1 MDRVCIKV
9 FFLRHSV
16 TQCIALAPE
25 LSEQAL
31 GLLAVNNRPST
42 SGVASSS
49 DDGAAAAARVQLF
62 LIPHDLYRLK
72 EREGRKKSCQL
83 ASSHSTAAAVV

>member
-1 MDRVCIKV
+1 MWLY
-9 FFLRHSV
+9 FFCVTLL

-31 GLLAVNNRPST
+31 GLLAVNNRPLT
-42 SGVASSS
+42 SGVATV
-49 DDGAAAAARVQLF
+49 AAAAARVQLF

-83 ASSHSTAAAVV
+83 ASSHSTAAVVV